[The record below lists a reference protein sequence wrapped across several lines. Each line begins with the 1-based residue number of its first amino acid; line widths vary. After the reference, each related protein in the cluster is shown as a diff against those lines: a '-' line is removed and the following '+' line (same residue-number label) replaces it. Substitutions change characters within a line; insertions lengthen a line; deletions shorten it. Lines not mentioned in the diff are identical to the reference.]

1 MIEVEGRELTSSS
14 TDLDVQSVNAQFLAA
29 DCNILS
35 SQHSSVWGGFVT
47 VGLDLHAS
55 SHTSDGFAATG
66 ITQDVSLTIPLCAH
80 KYISRTPTMCVS
92 GVYVREIGNMDEG
105 IVERC
110 EDTGDAEDEFACAGS
125 VSGGFLEDKRIL
137 PSLTWGPK
145 EMFS

>member
-1 MIEVEGRELTSSS
+1 MKARELTSSS
-14 TDLDVQSVNAQFLAA
+14 TNLDVQSVDAQFLAA

-55 SHTSDGFAATG
+55 CHTSDGFAATG

-80 KYISRTPTMCVS
+80 KRISKTQIICISR
-92 GVYVREIGNMDEG
+92 VYVREIGNMDEG

-110 EDTGDAEDEFACAGS
+110 EDAGDTKDEFTCTGS
-125 VSGGFLEDKRIL
+125 VSGGFLDGQRKL